1 MASKGVS
8 APRLPAAPVEY
19 DQRFIDALLSIL
31 RQYFNALDNPGPIIA
46 STQRTPATSG
56 FPAQVISALSCA
68 QPDINGS
75 PLASLPTQADLANL
89 RKGDVYYD
97 TTAGNVLKIKV

>member
-19 DQRFIDALLSIL
+19 DQRFVDALLSIL

-46 STQRTPATSG
+46 STQRTHRLLAVSLHK
-56 FPAQVISALSCA
+56 S
-68 QPDINGS
+68 S
-75 PLASLPTQADLANL
+75 PQ
-89 RKGDVYYD
+89 
-97 TTAGNVLKIKV
+97 